1 MGVVNLNICIY
12 AHEGFPGGSPGKESA
27 CNAGDLGSTPG
38 LGRSPG
44 EGHGN
49 LLQYS
54 CLENPIGRGATA
66 HRVTKSQTQLKWVCM
81 HIYTHEHIGALQV
94 AQLMKND
101 EVRHREAWH
110 AAVRGVAKSRTR
122 LGNWTTTTKTYHKL
136 DHGSPFCRLP
146 VDSGEQYKECGNVER
161 TSVCFLLLPANK
173 LLYTFSPIFNS
184 LQIAAQVHTKT
195 GKKIIGSTKFKRV
208 ENMRTKKI
216 VQINMGHVNWLEG
229 IQKKENKCFCSI
241 CQWQPGR

>member
-1 MGVVNLNICIY
+1 MYICTW
-12 AHEGFPGGSPGKESA
+12 GLPSGSSGKETA
-27 CNAGDLGSTPG
+27 CNAGDLGSIPG

-54 CLENPIGRGATA
+54 CLENPIGSGATA
-66 HRVTKSQTQLKWVCM
+66 HRVTKSQTQLKRLCM
-81 HIYTHEHIGALQV
+81 HIYTHEHIRALQV
-94 AQLMKND
+94 AQLVKND

-110 AAVRGVAKSRTR
+110 AVVRGVAKSRTQ
-122 LGNWTTTTKTYHKL
+122 LGNWTTTKKTCYKL

-146 VDSGEQYKECGNVER
+146 VDSGEQYKKCGNMER

-184 LQIAAQVHTKT
+184 LQIAASSSHKDRE
-195 GKKIIGSTKFKRV
+195 KKS
-208 ENMRTKKI
+208 
-216 VQINMGHVNWLEG
+216 
-229 IQKKENKCFCSI
+229 
-241 CQWQPGR
+241 